1 VKIAL
6 KKFLNWLFLFL
17 DNKGK
22 ERKWYMG
29 KARNTKGEGVAL
41 NATGYLSHGR
51 RMGNGCSGPKR
62 IFDDE
67 RKK

>member
-1 VKIAL
+1 M
-6 KKFLNWLFLFL
+6 
-17 DNKGK
+17 
-22 ERKWYMG
+22 R
-29 KARNTKGEGVAL
+29 KARKTKGEGVAL

-62 IFDDE
+62 IFDGE

>member
-1 VKIAL
+1 
-6 KKFLNWLFLFL
+6 
-17 DNKGK
+17 
-22 ERKWYMG
+22 MG